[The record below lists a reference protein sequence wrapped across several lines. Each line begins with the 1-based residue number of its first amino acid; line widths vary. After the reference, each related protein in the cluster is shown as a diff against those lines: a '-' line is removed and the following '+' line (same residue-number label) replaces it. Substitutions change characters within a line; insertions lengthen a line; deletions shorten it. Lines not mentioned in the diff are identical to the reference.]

1 MQNPAKKLF
10 EISEKTS
17 RVILG
22 LMSGTSL
29 DGLDLALCNISGTGF
44 ATSLTIQE
52 FETRAYEERFA
63 FRLSGIFAKE
73 YISQKELT
81 FMHRD
86 IGKRHGA
93 MVNDFLKKFK
103 IRNEEVDLIASHGQ
117 TIFHIPGT
125 KNEKAA
131 TLQIGD
137 ADEIASHTGLI
148 TLSDFRQKHIA
159 AGGEGAPLVP
169 YGDLLLFRSHQKSRV
184 LINIG
189 GIANL
194 SFIPSGK
201 NHILCTDTGPGNTL
215 IDAVVRKELGKPF
228 DAQGD
233 IARSG
238 MLSEPLL
245 NALQEDPFFQLPI
258 PKSTGPELFNLRWL
272 ENILTK
278 KEITLS
284 PQDLIHTLT
293 VFTAKSIAQVIAGL
307 KNFSGEPEIF
317 ISGGGIHNRF
327 LTQLLSRELGGIQIR
342 TTQELGINPDAKEA
356 ALFAL
361 LANEC
366 VAGEPEVFEG
376 TGLLPLRMGKISFP
390 N

>member
-44 ATSLTIQE
+44 DTSLTIQE
-52 FETRAYEERFA
+52 FETRAYDESFA

-81 FMHRD
+81 LMHRD
-86 IGKRHGA
+86 IGKCHGA
-93 MVNDFLKKFK
+93 MVNEILKKFN
-103 IRNEEVDLIASHGQ
+103 IRNAEVDLIASHGQ
-117 TIFHIPGT
+117 TVFHIPGS

-131 TLQIGD
+131 TLQLGD
-137 ADEIASHTGLI
+137 ADEIAAHTGLI

-159 AGGEGAPLVP
+159 GGGEGAPLVP
-169 YGDLLLFRSHQKSRV
+169 YGDLLLFRSQQKSRV

-194 SFIPSGK
+194 SFIPSGQ
-201 NHILCTDTGPGNTL
+201 NHILFTDTGPGNTL
-215 IDAVVRKELGKPF
+215 IDAVVRKELGVPF

-233 IARSG
+233 MARSG

-245 NALQEDPFFQLPI
+245 NALQEEPFFQLPI

-278 KEITLS
+278 KAITPS
-284 PQDLIHTLT
+284 PKDLIHTLT
-293 VFTAKSIAQVIAGL
+293 VFTAKSIAKAIAGL

-342 TTQELGINPDAKEA
+342 STQELGINPDAKEA

-376 TGLLPLRMGKISFP
+376 TGLLPVRMGKISFP